1 MIMRCSTGRRCAPFQ
16 VDAQCSHLQRTG
28 MFWGLIGST
37 WQCADASGS
46 PTGRGAP
53 YRVMLRTI

>member
-28 MFWGLIGST
+28 MFWGLLEVHGNV
-37 WQCADASGS
+37 QMQA
-46 PTGRGAP
+46 GAQQVGVP
-53 YRVMLRTI
+53 HIE